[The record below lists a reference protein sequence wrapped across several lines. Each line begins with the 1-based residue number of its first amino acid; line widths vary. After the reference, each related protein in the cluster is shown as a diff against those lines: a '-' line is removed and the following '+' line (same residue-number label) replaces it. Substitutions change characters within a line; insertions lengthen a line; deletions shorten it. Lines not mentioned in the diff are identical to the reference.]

1 MATISDVST
10 ENLPLVDT
18 KAMPRLTDDMGNSL
32 FATKDIK
39 AGEDVLKIN
48 RPFVAVLDTP
58 KLEDTC
64 SGCFGKRQL
73 FYGVTTLK
81 ACTRCQIVKYC
92 DKVSSELDL

>member
-1 MATISDVST
+1 MSDMST
-10 ENLPLVDT
+10 KNLPSVDT
-18 KAMPRLTDDMGNSL
+18 KAMPRLTEDMGNGL
-32 FATKDIK
+32 FATKDIQV
-39 AGEDVLKIN
+39 GEDVLKIN

-92 DKVSSELDL
+92 DKVSLELT